1 MKKLSA
7 VAVTAAVLAV
17 FAGFAVAPV
26 AAQTSATA
34 ATAAAVAPATD
45 STAITYAADKAH
57 AHVGFTVRHMM
68 SQVRGS
74 FGDFSA
80 TIVKDDANLAASSVD
95 FKIQATSIDTANEN
109 RDKHLR
115 SEDFFFVEKFPEI
128 TFKSSRVEKVS
139 DTEYK
144 VTGDFTM
151 RGVTKVMTLPVVLLG
166 EMKTKEGKSIVG
178 FSVTTKLDRKEF
190 GINWNR
196 ALDAGGMLLSDEVA
210 VEITME
216 AKQTS

>member
-7 VAVTAAVLAV
+7 VAATAAALAV
-17 FAGFAVAPV
+17 IAGLAEFAVAPV
-26 AAQTSATA
+26 AAQTA
-34 ATAAAVAPATD
+34 AVVAPAAA

-166 EMKTKEGKSIVG
+166 EMKTKEGKSVVG
-178 FSVTTKLDRKEF
+178 FSVNTKLDRKEF

>member
-7 VAVTAAVLAV
+7 VAATAAALAV
-17 FAGFAVAPV
+17 IAGFAGFAVSPV
-26 AAQTSATA
+26 AAQTA
-34 ATAAAVAPATD
+34 AVVAPATA

-151 RGVTKVMTLPVVLLG
+151 RGVTKVMTLPVILLG
-166 EMKTKEGKSIVG
+166 EMKTKEGKSVVG
-178 FSVTTKLDRKEF
+178 FSVNTKLDRKEF

>member
-7 VAVTAAVLAV
+7 VAATAAALAV
-17 FAGFAVAPV
+17 IAGFAGFAVSPV
-26 AAQTSATA
+26 AAQT
-34 ATAAAVAPATD
+34 AAVAAPATA

-151 RGVTKVMTLPVVLLG
+151 RGVTKVMTLPVILLG
-166 EMKTKEGKSIVG
+166 EMKTKEGKSVVG
-178 FSVTTKLDRKEF
+178 FSVNTKLDRKEF

>member
-7 VAVTAAVLAV
+7 VAATVAV
-17 FAGFAVAPV
+17 FAALAVAPV
-26 AAQTSATA
+26 AAQTAP
-34 ATAAAVAPATD
+34 AVAPAAAR
-45 STAITYAADKAH
+45 TAITYTADNAH
-57 AHVGFTVRHMM
+57 THVGFTVRHMM

-74 FGDFSA
+74 FRDFSA

-95 FKIQATSIDTANEN
+95 FKIQATSIDTANDN

-128 TFKSSRVEKVS
+128 AFKSTRVEKVS
-139 DTEYK
+139 DSEYK

-151 RGVTKVMTLPVVLLG
+151 RGVTKVVTLPVVLLG

-178 FSVTTKLDRKEF
+178 FSVATKLDRKEF

-196 ALDAGGMLLSDEVA
+196 ALDNGGVLLSDEVA

-216 AKQTS
+216 AKQSS

>member
-1 MKKLSA
+1 MKKFTA
-7 VAVTAAVLAV
+7 VAATAAVLAV
-17 FAGFAVAPV
+17 LAGVAAAVAPV
-26 AAQTSATA
+26 AAQT
-34 ATAAAVAPATD
+34 APAQPPRRPQPARPRSPTPPTRRTPT
-45 STAITYAADKAH
+45 SASPI
-57 AHVGFTVRHMM
+57 RHMM

-128 TFKSSRVEKVS
+128 TFKSSKVEKVS
-139 DTEYK
+139 DSEYK

-151 RGVTKVMTLPVVLLG
+151 RGVTKVVTLPVVLLG

-178 FSVTTKLDRKEF
+178 FSVATKLDRKEF

-196 ALDAGGMLLSDEVA
+196 ALDTGGMLLSDEVA
-210 VEITME
+210 VEINME
-216 AKQTS
+216 AKQSS